1 MHYTHMYLEELF
13 VQTVNPESGFYA
25 EGPFFTIFPTKLE
38 YRASSD
44 QSGDSLSQTRLHSED
59 QFTNTLEGNEMNCQ
73 DVKPNIHSISN
84 GNSEDRHNERT
95 SNGVTITDEIRFS
108 IIEAIQLRPCIWDNS
123 SKEARSHLSRKDNF
137 MEVAQHL
144 NSLGHPLSTLDVE
157 KQWKNLKDTYNKVKK
172 KLILDQH
179 GNMVPPKWRFFSAM
193 LFLDQADNYQTTQ
206 QQQMNNIMLT
216 TPTDS
221 RKRRHNMESPSL
233 SLQKMSKT
241 DMLGQLPCS
250 EIDMQPMSHEDLSV
264 PSSST
269 TPQAIR
275 CTIPI
280 ATNLYKTHNT
290 DNSTTTTATPRGGY
304 TNHHQSLHHS
314 QFFAS
319 NAVLD
324 DEYSSFCR
332 SLVFS
337 LREIGSTNRLQYL
350 KVQKAIRDTIHEA
363 QVQCIMS
370 GGQQC
375 NNKMS
380 SNPNNQ
386 GYK

>member
-1 MHYTHMYLEELF
+1 
-13 VQTVNPESGFYA
+13 
-25 EGPFFTIFPTKLE
+25 
-38 YRASSD
+38 
-44 QSGDSLSQTRLHSED
+44 
-59 QFTNTLEGNEMNCQ
+59 MNCQ
-73 DVKPNIHSISN
+73 DVKPNIHNISN

-95 SNGVTITDEIRFS
+95 SNGVTITDEIRFN
-108 IIEAIQLRPCIWDNS
+108 IIEAIQLRPCIWDTS
-123 SKEARSHLSRKDNF
+123 TKETRSHLSRKDNF

-144 NSLGHPLSTLDVE
+144 NSMGHPLSTLDVE

-193 LFLDQADNYQTTQ
+193 LFLDQAENYQSSQ
-206 QQQMNNIMLT
+206 QPMSSIMLST
-216 TPTDS
+216 QTDS
-221 RKRRHNMESPSL
+221 RKRRHTMESPSL
-233 SLQKMSKT
+233 ALQKITKT
-241 DMLGQLPCS
+241 EILGQIPCS
-250 EIDMQPMSHEDLSV
+250 EIDMQPMSHEDLNV

-269 TPQAIR
+269 PQQQQAIR

-280 ATNLYKTHNT
+280 STTNLYKTHT
-290 DNSTTTTATPRGGY
+290 SDNSITTTPRGY

-314 QFFAS
+314 QFFTS